1 MEREEEKPKAFTV
14 NDRRRFSSEGDLKP
28 EFRGSEEKEAAAPM
42 EPSPASSTGEAR
54 IIVESTAEAATQD
67 DPQAHDDQHAGD
79 LGQAQHSHEHPH
91 EHAHGE
97 PHDPY
102 GHGGATA
109 EMTFGT
115 FLVGLSTQALM
126 LLGDI
131 PDPQTGKPERD
142 LVGAQQLI
150 DIIGMLEQKTRG
162 NLDREEAQ
170 LVKSMLYELRMK
182 YVERARVTR

>member
-14 NDRRRFSSEGDLKP
+14 KDRRRFSAEGDLKP
-28 EFRGSEEKEAAAPM
+28 EFSGAEEAQSAPTPQSPPSNAAAAASTAGDAPHRDSVSDAHGSHAGHAHAA
-42 EPSPASSTGEAR
+42 EPSGHIHRPG
-54 IIVESTAEAATQD
+54 
-67 DPQAHDDQHAGD
+67 DP
-79 LGQAQHSHEHPH
+79 PH
-91 EHAHGE
+91 EHHA
-97 PHDPY
+97 DA
-102 GHGGATA
+102 GGTS

-150 DIIGMLEQKTRG
+150 DIIGMLERKTRG
-162 NLDREEAQ
+162 NLDRDEAQ
-170 LVKSMLYELRMK
+170 LIEAILYELRMK
-182 YVERARVTR
+182 YVERARPAR